1 MATYDIENFTIRTL
15 LSPSIQIYLI
25 LSKVDDDKRSRLLG
39 ALINDDLKTIIEVVE
54 DVIVNTDDNT
64 PEDIILKLN
73 ARSFLSELRN
83 SFAHIR
89 DLHYHKDD
97 SNAMVTMNIVS
108 NILEKHKIED
118 AGAIAKEVY
127 GELFV
132 RNSKSDKKVYDKSI
146 EDYKRDLKMQKE
158 YAKKSTP
165 KI

>member
-1 MATYDIENFTIRTL
+1 MTTYNIENFTIRTL

-39 ALINDDLKTIIEVVE
+39 ALINDDLKTIIDVVE
-54 DVIVNTDDNT
+54 DVTINTDDST

-97 SNAMVTMNIVS
+97 NDAMVLMNIVS
-108 NILEKHKIED
+108 NVLEKHKIED
-118 AGAIAKEVY
+118 AGVIAKEVY
-127 GELFV
+127 SELFV
-132 RNSKSDKKVYDKSI
+132 RNTKARAENLGQNEKDIKFNLKLQKQYANKSG
-146 EDYKRDLKMQKE
+146 LK
-158 YAKKSTP
+158 
-165 KI
+165 